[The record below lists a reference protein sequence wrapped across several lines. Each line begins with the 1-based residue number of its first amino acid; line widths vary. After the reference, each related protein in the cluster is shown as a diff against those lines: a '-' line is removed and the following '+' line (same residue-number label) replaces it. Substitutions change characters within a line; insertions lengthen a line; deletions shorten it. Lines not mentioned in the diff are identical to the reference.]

1 MPSFSS
7 IIVMFED
14 LIQSIV
20 QENCEYSQHGL
31 KLLHVLKSTLRL
43 RLVGLEVSKNQLFL
57 DEVELKFL

>member
-31 KLLHVLKSTLRL
+31 KLLHVLKSTLS
-43 RLVGLEVSKNQLFL
+43 GLEVSKNQLFL